1 MSDEREYLESGSED
15 MIAEIEGVVD
25 VVHSADG
32 KNNERKEKKKQEK
45 LEKKAEKAAK
55 KAAEKAEKNSKK
67 ISKKAGTDPNGE
79 GSNGSDDVTGTNGP
93 KKSCKRKL
101 KWIRL
106 RIFKKEFKIPNL
118 ISLIIPSDDTGE
130 NRRTGGLPIKVQ
142 LIIGFLIPVLFIVL
156 IGMLSYQRSS
166 KGLIQLF
173 EQSSYSTLNMTMNS
187 LDQAFSSIQATV
199 IEVANSQ
206 DVKSYA
212 LGGYKGD
219 EQKNGQAMKNLQQ
232 MINTKSAA
240 TKIISEIDIMP
251 IQNLEIPTTRNLS
264 FTNLWYSFMD
274 DFEKSED
281 AYILD
286 SKLKAIWGT
295 SHPYWDSATQMD
307 NYCMF
312 CAKAINAGKLHGFVM
327 IDVDGKEVQNMMS
340 EANFGDEAYIWFVTA
355 EGGEI
360 CNREGLS
367 YSELNL
373 KDVTDDTTTTYIRVK
388 GKKYFFMQ
396 SLSEVNGSRLVA
408 IVPESYIT
416 ASSDSIR
423 TLTIFIILISVII
436 AIFIAAIIITGIA
449 VNINRNIKKLDM
461 VSGGDLSVSEGSEK
475 ISRNEFGKLQ
485 LALRNTII
493 KMRDLIGTVTDSKN
507 AVVRS
512 GDKVAAST
520 DELSTMI
527 ENVSA
532 QVEEINAII
541 ASQNG
546 EIADCNEQMEGLS
559 SKIKNVSSSI
569 YSTIDEVNKS
579 KEAIDSGMVTV
590 NSMVDQ
596 SSRTAATTKEVQE
609 KVIQLTDKLVNI
621 EGFANNIKEIASQT
635 NLLSLNASIEAARA
649 GEHGRGFSV
658 VAEEIRKLADN
669 SGKTAVQIKKMV
681 EEITVYSN
689 EVLDK
694 VKEADD
700 ISTSQVDSAKQTIE
714 AFNNMNEVMTRL
726 ADNMSVVSGEV
737 EGMNESRHET
747 LKSIKKIEEQSES
760 TVVATN
766 EVNDYLD
773 KQMQSAGY
781 LRDETNRLQD
791 NMSELEKAL
800 STFKI

>member
-1 MSDEREYLESGSED
+1 M
-15 MIAEIEGVVD
+15 
-25 VVHSADG
+25 
-32 KNNERKEKKKQEK
+32 
-45 LEKKAEKAAK
+45 
-55 KAAEKAEKNSKK
+55 
-67 ISKKAGTDPNGE
+67 
-79 GSNGSDDVTGTNGP
+79 
-93 KKSCKRKL
+93 
-101 KWIRL
+101 
-106 RIFKKEFKIPNL
+106 
-118 ISLIIPSDDTGE
+118 
-130 NRRTGGLPIKVQ
+130 
-142 LIIGFLIPVLFIVL
+142 
-156 IGMLSYQRSS
+156 
-166 KGLIQLF
+166 
-173 EQSSYSTLNMTMNS
+173 
-187 LDQAFSSIQATV
+187 QA
-199 IEVANSQ
+199 
-206 DVKSYA
+206 
-212 LGGYKGD
+212 
-219 EQKNGQAMKNLQQ
+219 
-232 MINTKSAA
+232 
-240 TKIISEIDIMP
+240 
-251 IQNLEIPTTRNLS
+251 
-264 FTNLWYSFMD
+264 
-274 DFEKSED
+274 
-281 AYILD
+281 
-286 SKLKAIWGT
+286 
-295 SHPYWDSATQMD
+295 
-307 NYCMF
+307 
-312 CAKAINAGKLHGFVM
+312 
-327 IDVDGKEVQNMMS
+327 
-340 EANFGDEAYIWFVTA
+340 
-355 EGGEI
+355 
-360 CNREGLS
+360 
-367 YSELNL
+367 
-373 KDVTDDTTTTYIRVK
+373 
-388 GKKYFFMQ
+388 
-396 SLSEVNGSRLVA
+396 LSEVNGSRLVA

-621 EGFANNIKEIASQT
+621 DGFANNIKEIASQT

-747 LKSIKKIEEQSES
+747 LKSIKRNEEQSEN

-791 NMSELEKAL
+791 NMSELETAL